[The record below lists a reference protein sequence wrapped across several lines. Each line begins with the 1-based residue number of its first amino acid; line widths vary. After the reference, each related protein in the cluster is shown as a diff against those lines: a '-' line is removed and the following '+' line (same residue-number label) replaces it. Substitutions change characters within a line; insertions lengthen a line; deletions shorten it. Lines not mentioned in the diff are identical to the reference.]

1 MVTAQRWRSQDLEA
15 LPDDNQR
22 YEIIAGELYVSKQ
35 PRLEHQYAC
44 QQIGAALQA
53 WSVLHRYGTAVPAP
67 GVIFAEDDDVAPD
80 VVWVSTNRLRAI
92 LGEDGHLHGTPEL
105 VVEVLS
111 PGAKNTNRDRR
122 AKLDLYSRRGVD
134 EYWII
139 DWLQRQVSVYRRDG
153 GKLVLL
159 QTVAAD
165 ESLTTPLLPEF
176 RLAITG
182 IFWNMPV

>member
-15 LPDDNQR
+15 LPDDNNR

-35 PRLEHQYAC
+35 PRVEHQYTC
-44 QQIGAALQA
+44 QQIGAALHD
-53 WSVLHRYGTAVPAP
+53 WSVLHAIGRAVPAS

-80 VVWVSTNRLRAI
+80 VVWVSTDRLKAI
-92 LGEDGHLHGTPEL
+92 LGEDGHLHGAPEL

-139 DWLQRQVSVYRRDG
+139 DWLQRQVSVYRREG

-159 QTVAAD
+159 QTVAAT
-165 ESLTTPLLPEF
+165 ESLTTPLLPAF
-176 RLAITG
+176 HLPIAG
-182 IFWNMPV
+182 LFWSMPV